1 MEHQQTWGQGVR
13 IKRVRY
19 NPSWDTGY
27 HESERTCDQKYSP
40 QGRIDK

>member
-1 MEHQQTWGQGVR
+1 MEHQQAWGQGVR

-27 HESERTCDQKYSP
+27 HGSGRTCDHRYSP
-40 QGRIDK
+40 QGRIDR